1 MFFEQKYRIQVSDTR
16 KSTNATNKGF
26 LGLMEDIAS
35 LHSSKV
41 GFGIYDIPKTNLT
54 WLLLGWKLKVFSR
67 PKLEDIVYVKTWS
80 RKIEKYYAYRDFEVR
95 NVQGELLA
103 IATSKWILINT
114 KDRKVTKVEDYVA
127 KAYESEANH
136 SVFGNENMDKLKIPD
151 DYDSVLEYTLARRDI
166 DLYNH
171 MHNLYYLDLAYEALP
186 EDIYNNVN
194 EFNNIRITYK
204 REIKSGSKIICLY
217 KKLEE
222 KHVVIIRNKEDNTL
236 HSIIEMW

>member
-1 MFFEQKYRIQVSDTR
+1 MFFEQKYRIQVRDTR
-16 KSTNATNKGF
+16 KSTKATNKGF

-67 PKLEDIVYVKTWS
+67 PQIEDMVYIKTWS
-80 RKIEKYYAYRDFEVR
+80 RKIEKYYAYRDFEVHDEKG
-95 NVQGELLA
+95 NLLA
-103 IATSKWILINT
+103 VATSKWILINT
-114 KDRKVTKVEDYVA
+114 KDRKVTKVEDYIA
-127 KAYESEANH
+127 EAYESETTCNAYKD
-136 SVFGNENMDKLKIPD
+136 EELDKLKIPD
-151 DYDSVLEYTLARRDI
+151 DYDSVLEYKLSRRDI

-186 EDIYNNVN
+186 EEVYETEN

-204 REIKSGSKIICLY
+204 REIKKDSEIKCMY
-217 KKLEE
+217 KKLEN
-222 KHVVIIRNKEDNTL
+222 KHVVVIRSKDGKTL
-236 HSIIEMW
+236 HSTVEMW

>member
-1 MFFEQKYRIQVSDTR
+1 MFFEQKYRIQVRDTR
-16 KSTNATNKGF
+16 KSTKITNKGF
-26 LGLMEDIAS
+26 LGLMEDAAS

-54 WLLLGWKLKVFSR
+54 WLLLGWKLKVYSR
-67 PKLEDIVYVKTWS
+67 PQIEDIVHVKTWS
-80 RKIEKYYAYRDFEVR
+80 RKIEKYYSYRDFEIYDEKG
-95 NVQGELLA
+95 NLLA
-103 IATSKWILINT
+103 IATSKWILIDT
-114 KDRKVTKVEDYVA
+114 KERKVKKVEEYIE
-127 KAYESEANH
+127 KAYESEADH
-136 SVFGNENMDKLKIPD
+136 KVFEDDNMDKLKIPD

-186 EDIYNNVN
+186 EDIYNNEN

-204 REIKSGSKIICLY
+204 REIKSGRKINCMY
-217 KKLEE
+217 KKQND
-222 KHVVIIRNKEDNTL
+222 KHVVVIRSKDGNTL